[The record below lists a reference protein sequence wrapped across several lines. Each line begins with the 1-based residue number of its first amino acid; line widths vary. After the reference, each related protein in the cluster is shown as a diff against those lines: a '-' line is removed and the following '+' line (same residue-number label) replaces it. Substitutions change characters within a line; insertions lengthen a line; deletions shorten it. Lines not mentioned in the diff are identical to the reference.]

1 MNHRRLSGFL
11 LIIALIF
18 TLAACGEPAPPSPE
32 EAADEIAEA
41 ATQAE
46 NTVLLTDS
54 AWALEMIGGPGD
66 ELPLIEGVT
75 PTLNFF
81 VERYTGFSGCNY
93 YLAAFDIDVDSISM
107 YGPTQTVLQCD
118 KPDGVMEQ
126 EATFIGIL
134 QNSTAYRVDEDKLT
148 LFTVGDQALAT
159 LARIEDIPLEGT
171 TWLLKTYI
179 VDDEPVPLTDGALV
193 SAQFDGDQLSGS
205 AGCNDYS
212 ATVAIGDGSMTI
224 SEVTTTT
231 NNVCDEPEGIMA
243 QEETYSAML
252 ESVAAY
258 EQGGSSL
265 LLADAEGTPIMLFA
279 AGE

>member
-1 MNHRRLSGFL
+1 MNHRRLPIFL
-11 LIIALIF
+11 LIIALVF

-32 EAADEIAEA
+32 EAADEIAET
-41 ATQAE
+41 ATDLK

-54 AWALEMIGGPGD
+54 AWALEMIGSPGD

-81 VERYTGFSGCNY
+81 IERYTGFSGCNY
-93 YLAAFDIDVDSISM
+93 YLAAFDTEVDSIGM

-118 KPDGVMEQ
+118 EPDGVMEQ

-171 TWLLKTYI
+171 TWLLKTYHRRRR
-179 VDDEPVPLTDGALV
+179 TCAYNRRCMG
-193 SAQFDGDQLSGS
+193 
-205 AGCNDYS
+205 
-212 ATVAIGDGSMTI
+212 I
-224 SEVTTTT
+224 SS
-231 NNVCDEPEGIMA
+231 I
-243 QEETYSAML
+243 
-252 ESVAAY
+252 
-258 EQGGSSL
+258 
-265 LLADAEGTPIMLFA
+265 
-279 AGE
+279 